1 MIPVLLLSVLFRT
14 VLPVRLFILVRL
26 VSLDLLLLEI
36 VRLVLLHVQHL
47 SRIVSSVLVELV
59 RFVKLIMFLME
70 EVVFYLVRRLLTAWL
85 ASLLDF
91 VHRVLTDMCLQL
103 IMLPVNK
110 SVKSEDV
117 RSVHHQVHLP
127 ASHVQVDMLLTMMG
141 ETQNVQKIVDKARW
155 IQEVEVQ
162 TAKPVTW

>member
-1 MIPVLLLSVLFRT
+1 M
-14 VLPVRLFILVRL
+14 RLFILVRH

-36 VRLVLLHVQHL
+36 VRLVLLHVQRL
-47 SRIVSSVLVELV
+47 FRIVSSALVDLALS
-59 RFVKLIMFLME
+59 VKLIMFLME

-85 ASLLDF
+85 ASLPDF
-91 VHRVLTDMCLQL
+91 VHRVLMDMCLQL
-103 IMLPVNK
+103 IIPTVNK
-110 SVKSEDV
+110 FVKSEDV
-117 RSVHHQVHLP
+117 RSVHHRVHLP
-127 ASHVQVDMLLTMMG
+127 ASLVQVDMLLTMME